1 MKIDAHQHFWRV
13 SQAADYPW
21 MSPAQTALYRD
32 CQPVDLQPL
41 LARHGIAG
49 TLLVQASPTLHE
61 THALL
66 ALAHETSFVKGVI
79 GWCDFADPAA
89 AEVIAGL
96 ARSPLLRGLRP
107 MVQDIADD
115 DWLLLDELR
124 PAFEAMLRHGLV
136 LDALIHPRHLSRL
149 AVVLDRYPALTVVID
164 HGAKPT
170 HHASGLVAWRRG
182 IALVAARAGTF
193 CKLSGLVTECGDD
206 RSPARLR
213 PIVDH
218 LLHCFGPGRLL
229 WGSDWPVVNLAGG
242 YDEWMA
248 TAVALLA
255 GLDSADR
262 TAIFGGN
269 AERVYLSRTGPAD
282 FIANAGDSDDRQPT
296 A

>member
-1 MKIDAHQHFWRV
+1 MF
-13 SQAADYPW
+13 
-21 MSPAQTALYRD
+21 PAQTALYRD
-32 CQPVDLQPL
+32 YLPADLQPL

-66 ALAHETSFVKGVI
+66 ALAQETQFVKGVI
-79 GWCDFADPAA
+79 GWCDFTDPAA

-115 DWLLLDELR
+115 DWLLRDDLR

-149 AVVLDRYPALTVVID
+149 AVVLERYPALSVVID

-170 HHASGLVAWRRG
+170 QHASGFAAWRRG
-182 IALVAARAGTF
+182 IALIAARAGTV
-193 CKLSGLVTECGDD
+193 CKLSGLVTEFGDD

-218 LLHCFGPGRLL
+218 LLHCFGPRRLL
-229 WGSDWPVVNLAGG
+229 WGSDWPIVNLAGG

-248 TAVALLA
+248 TAAAVLA
-255 GLDSADR
+255 ELDSAER
-262 TAIFGGN
+262 AAIFGGN
-269 AERVYLSRTGPAD
+269 AERVYLSCTGPAN
-282 FIANAGDSDDRQPT
+282 FTANAGDSDDRQPT